1 MVFNRSGHSV
11 FVDYL
16 EIEVALSTICEG
28 GVTRRVRKRWMAISG
43 NSGHGGYWNLVLR
56 MDVVW
61 CAEVVSI

>member
-16 EIEVALSTICEG
+16 EIGVVLSTLCEG

-56 MDVVW
+56 AVMVW
-61 CAEVVSI
+61 WVEVVSI